1 MIDDLYIRTI
11 KASEA
16 KKALED
22 AYKQRREIRAAKHK
36 DASAKQ
42 RAAVPSTKT
51 KLKKKIAQ
59 LKKAGRARE
68 L

>member
-1 MIDDLYIRTI
+1 MTGSIFKRQ
-11 KASEA
+11 EA
-16 KKALED
+16 LAEAL
-22 AYKQRREIRAAKHK
+22 KQRQQIRAAKHK

-42 RAAVPSTKT
+42 RAAVPSTKS